1 MLCLY
6 ERRLHLIAFLI
17 LTLYNIQMLLVVLTY
32 LLQLRIIVGNP
43 FPLHLT
49 ISTAPLPLF
58 VHLYNKAPPFPVFSP
73 PTTAGLYPVIRWKED
88 HIVSVGCL
96 ALNPRNAFVPS
107 PVEGELVHIQ
117 RMKTCFKIST
127 SLPLRVCTLRCHHP
141 YSVLILKT
149 HFTSFTVEGWF
160 PAGPRTVMIHPASQH
175 GPERAQSD
183 IQEL

>member
-1 MLCLY
+1 
-6 ERRLHLIAFLI
+6 
-17 LTLYNIQMLLVVLTY
+17 MLLVVLTY

-96 ALNPRNAFVPS
+96 ALNPRNAFVHLLSKVNGYTFREWKHVLKYQRHYRCEYSSLS
-107 PVEGELVHIQ
+107 P
-117 RMKTCFKIST
+117 
-127 SLPLRVCTLRCHHP
+127 
-141 YSVLILKT
+141 SVLCPYTKDSFHILHSGGLISCRT
-149 HFTSFTVEGWF
+149 AHCDDTSSQ
-160 PAGPRTVMIHPASQH
+160 PARTRTST
-175 GPERAQSD
+175 ERHTRTLAANDKQVSS
-183 IQEL
+183 E